1 MGSSLLKLPYLIDAK
16 MSLGEGS
23 GAVAAIPL
31 LEMGVN
37 VYRKMSTF
45 EEIKVE
51 QYEELK

>member
-1 MGSSLLKLPYLIDAK
+1 MVLEELRRTYLIDAN

-45 EEIKVE
+45 KEIKVE